1 MLHALTR
8 LLHARAQNVHDNI
21 ELFDAPHDR
30 VLLLTERGSHCTYFE
45 VRAGILLPCRCMLPL
60 ATLTA
65 SCAQGLFRIRGSW
78 CDRVALEYLA
88 AALAVRA
95 ELALPTVKEDAA
107 AAAEEVVAAAPA

>member
-1 MLHALTR
+1 M
-8 LLHARAQNVHDNI
+8 HDNI

-45 VRAGILLPCRCMLPL
+45 VREGEGLSLPCCMLLPPQHSD
-60 ATLTA
+60 ALTA

-95 ELALPTVKEDAA
+95 ETALPMVKEDAG
-107 AAAEEVVAAAPA
+107 AAEEVVAAPA